1 MFDPIRLDDYAVHF
15 VNRRLTPE
23 EEKEVSAFI
32 KADKKKREERELRKQ
47 KTLKSSIR
55 NPKERVAK

>member
-32 KADKKKREERELRKQ
+32 KAEKKKREERELRKDN
-47 KTLKSSIR
+47 TLKASVHSSGRRI
-55 NPKERVAK
+55 AK